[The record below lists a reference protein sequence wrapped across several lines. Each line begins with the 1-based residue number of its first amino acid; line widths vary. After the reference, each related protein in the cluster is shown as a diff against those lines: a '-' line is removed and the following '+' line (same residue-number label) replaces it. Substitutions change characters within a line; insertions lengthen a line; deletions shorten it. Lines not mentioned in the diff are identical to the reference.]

1 MKQTNKILIIAA
13 LLLAGAFISGCS
25 VINEELETTPL
36 PQDSNTVTLTT
47 RVSFD
52 ATTKALDAG
61 GVKTFAVGDQIA
73 IFYTDSLDD
82 IQKAVTLALTADDIS
97 DGGKTAL
104 FTVTLKKPQPG
115 TDVRYVYPA
124 AMASDNGSDTGEN
137 PRIDSYDSYEGW
149 GTFNLEALDT
159 QDGTLKSL
167 SDGLDLCYFDG
178 RLTNEAGLPEN
189 TTLENLLAICKFTIK
204 DADGSDITSTISTLT
219 VNDGVH
225 TYNVVRNPAAGP
237 VYVAMLTTYNRRTIR
252 FYAATNDGNVYE
264 KCVTGKDISV
274 GKMYPVG
281 LKMTMDGRDI
291 LFGDAGIPGM
301 EREVA
306 WATGTLAESLTE
318 NDILDYIFNN
328 PLTVGSNWP
337 GWDNSRTDPS
347 NGDSLD
353 DADLLVGGG
362 DNDILFGQ
370 GHNDILFG
378 DTSANG
384 ILGWTRFPFKYYS
397 VENVKSFI
405 HAMQIASLNEGL
417 NSLENESGGDDIIFG
432 GIGDDMLFGLGGNDK
447 LYGNK
452 GDDFI
457 FGGSGDDILSGGEG
471 NDYLCGGE
479 GQDDISGGEGVDII
493 HFSSDDTIDG
503 GNGIDILLCNSEYDS
518 WEYIENVS
526 NVELLLKV
534 TEGLV
539 FDNWDLSN
547 IWTLPNL
554 LNMTINEDDVVLTIS
569 DGDEEWKN
577 IVTSENGITTITF
590 TYGEGTIILETTLSV
605 TVNPEDNNELIL
617 SRP

>member
-36 PQDSNTVTLTT
+36 PQDGNSVTLTT

-82 IQKAVTLALTADDIS
+82 TQKAVTLALTADDIS

-124 AMASDNGSDTGEN
+124 AMASDDGYDIGEN
-137 PRIDSYDSYEGW
+137 PRIDSYQGW

-159 QDGTLKSL
+159 QDGTLESL

-178 RLTNEAGLPEN
+178 SLTNEARLPEN

-252 FYAATNDGNVYE
+252 FYAVTNDGNVYE

-301 EREVA
+301 EKKVES
-306 WATGTLAESLTE
+306 ATGTPAESLTD

-328 PLTVGSNWP
+328 PFTVVSNWP
-337 GWDNSRTDPS
+337 GWDNSRTDP
-347 NGDSLD
+347 NTDDSLD

-370 GHNDILFG
+370 GNNDVLFG

-384 ILGWTRFPFKYYS
+384 ILGWTGFQLKYYS
-397 VENVKSFI
+397 VENVKTFI
-405 HAMQIASLNEGL
+405 HSMEIASLNEEL
-417 NSLENESGGDDIIFG
+417 NSLENESDGDDILFG

-447 LYGNK
+447 LYGNI

-479 GQDDISGGEGVDII
+479 GVDII
-493 HFSSDDTIDG
+493 LFSSDDNIDG
-503 GNGIDILLCNSEYDS
+503 GDGIDILLCNSEYDS
-518 WEYIENVS
+518 WEYIENVY

-539 FDNWDLSN
+539 FDNWGHGD
-547 IWTLPNL
+547 IWTIPDL

-569 DGDEEWKN
+569 DGDKEWKN
-577 IVTSENGITTITF
+577 IVTGENGITTITF

>member
-1 MKQTNKILIIAA
+1 
-13 LLLAGAFISGCS
+13 
-25 VINEELETTPL
+25 
-36 PQDSNTVTLTT
+36 
-47 RVSFD
+47 
-52 ATTKALDAG
+52 
-61 GVKTFAVGDQIA
+61 
-73 IFYTDSLDD
+73 
-82 IQKAVTLALTADDIS
+82 
-97 DGGKTAL
+97 
-104 FTVTLKKPQPG
+104 
-115 TDVRYVYPA
+115 
-124 AMASDNGSDTGEN
+124 
-137 PRIDSYDSYEGW
+137 
-149 GTFNLEALDT
+149 
-159 QDGTLKSL
+159 
-167 SDGLDLCYFDG
+167 
-178 RLTNEAGLPEN
+178 
-189 TTLENLLAICKFTIK
+189 
-204 DADGSDITSTISTLT
+204 
-219 VNDGVH
+219 
-225 TYNVVRNPAAGP
+225 
-237 VYVAMLTTYNRRTIR
+237 MLTTYNRRTIR

-306 WATGTLAESLTE
+306 WATGTLAESLTD

-328 PLTVGSNWP
+328 PFTVGSNWP
-337 GWDNSRTDPS
+337 GWDNSRTDPRT
-347 NGDSLD
+347 GDSLD

-370 GHNDILFG
+370 GHNDVLFG

-384 ILGWTRFPFKYYS
+384 ILGWTGFQLKYYS
-397 VENVKSFI
+397 VENVKTFI
-405 HAMQIASLNEGL
+405 HSMEIASLNEEL
-417 NSLENESGGDDIIFG
+417 NSLENESDGDDILFG

-447 LYGNK
+447 LYGNI

-479 GQDDISGGEGVDII
+479 GVDII
-493 HFSSDDTIDG
+493 LFSSDDNIDG
-503 GNGIDILLCNSEYDS
+503 GDGIDILLCNSEYDS

-539 FDNWDLSN
+539 FDNWGHGD
-547 IWTLPNL
+547 IWTIPDL

-577 IVTSENGITTITF
+577 IVTDENGITTITF
-590 TYGEGTIILETTLSV
+590 TYREGTIILETTLSV

-617 SRP
+617 SKP